1 MTISD
6 TSMPILGL
14 KPLTVEFV
22 AVPQSVP
29 ERALYYFLESIV
41 ARKLRSNDVAQP
53 QCLAIITDL
62 KMTLLDCLQGT
73 WISTKM
79 AKH

>member
-1 MTISD
+1 MTIRD
-6 TSMPILGL
+6 TGMPILGL

-29 ERALYYFLESIV
+29 EQALYYFLESIV

-53 QCLAIITDL
+53 HRFASHVWRLSRI
-62 KMTLLDCLQGT
+62 
-73 WISTKM
+73 
-79 AKH
+79 